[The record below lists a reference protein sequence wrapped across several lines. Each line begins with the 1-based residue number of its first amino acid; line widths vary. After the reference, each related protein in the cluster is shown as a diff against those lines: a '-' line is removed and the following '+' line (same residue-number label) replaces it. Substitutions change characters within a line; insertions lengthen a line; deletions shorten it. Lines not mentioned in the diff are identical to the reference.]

1 MNQIGF
7 KICLKKN
14 DYRKQKTGIYSTI
27 IQACAFKMLLK
38 FSITKKLDGIWDNI
52 NKKIPILSWFV
63 MRNNPSQQRDGGR
76 TVGSGRAAAIV
87 LFLLTIGFV
96 SARII
101 SFQKYGGWINQQI
114 LVTLQGCDGLYF
126 RMNRNRDYG
135 IPVPDY
141 GDRNVSSK
149 IVKIIQSYTG
159 IVDRFVWRK
168 A

>member
-1 MNQIGF
+1 MF
-7 KICLKKN
+7 
-14 DYRKQKTGIYSTI
+14 
-27 IQACAFKMLLK
+27 
-38 FSITKKLDGIWDNI
+38 
-52 NKKIPILSWFV
+52 
-63 MRNNPSQQRDGGR
+63 
-76 TVGSGRAAAIV
+76 
-87 LFLLTIGFV
+87 LFTIGFV
-96 SARII
+96 IVLII
-101 SFQKYGGWINQQI
+101 FFQKYGGWINQQI
-114 LVTLQGCDGLYF
+114 LVALQGCDVLYF